1 MHKHI
6 DTYIHMY
13 TCACTHTCVHMY
25 THTHTSTQK
34 GGVSFLA
41 LAYKEAD
48 KTRGFSVKQSIGSSE
63 A

>member
-1 MHKHI
+1 MLACV
-6 DTYIHMY
+6 HMSI
-13 TCACTHTCVHMY
+13 CVHMSMCVHMY